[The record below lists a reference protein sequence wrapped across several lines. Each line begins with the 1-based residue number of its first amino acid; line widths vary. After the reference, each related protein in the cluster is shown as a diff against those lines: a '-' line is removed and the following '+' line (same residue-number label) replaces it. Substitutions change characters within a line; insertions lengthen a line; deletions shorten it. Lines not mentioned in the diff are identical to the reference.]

1 MLNGL
6 KNFAIN
12 RVMRHVADNPKLNQA
27 TNLLALIPVAIG
39 AAMTA
44 NADWMLM
51 FQCCEKPGSLAEV
64 VRIAGCAIVAVL
76 LWLCGKFTWLRRWL
90 PVAEDIIAEAQ
101 RELGEQP
108 KTALPSSKS

>member
-12 RVMRHVADNPKLNQA
+12 RVAKHVADNPTLNKA
-27 TNLLALIPVAIG
+27 TNLLALIPVMIG
-39 AAMTA
+39 AALLN

-64 VRIAGCAIVAVL
+64 VRIAGCVIVAAL
-76 LWLCGKFTWLRRWL
+76 LWLCGKFTWLKRWL
-90 PVAEDIIAEAQ
+90 PVAEDIIAEAR
-101 RELGEQP
+101 RELGQQP
-108 KTALPSSKS
+108 KAALPTSKS